1 MHVGHRQRYHPTIL
15 SHDMEAPSNRSYPS
29 PPDRAGTQTPE
40 DPSDVPS
47 RVLLVLGAQEAALAP
62 PSSGGV
68 PSSASLRASIERVLR
83 HARGPNAH
91 PAPRIIHVRHCGE
104 PGDADAPGTDGWAFT
119 PALAPLG
126 EEYVVDKRAPSAF
139 NGTQLARLVPRSA
152 ELIIIGMQTD
162 FCVRATCAA
171 ALARGNE
178 VFLIRGAHGT
188 YDRREYASVENSG
201 KIGRLGTRITPAEM
215 VEREVED
222 ELEDKGCVVLEL
234 WDVPALFA
242 DRDR

>member
-1 MHVGHRQRYHPTIL
+1 
-15 SHDMEAPSNRSYPS
+15 MEAAAPVSHTSYPF

-40 DPSDVPS
+40 ELSEVPE
-47 RVLLVLGAQEAALAP
+47 RVLLILGAQEAPLGP
-62 PSSGGV
+62 PTNGGV
-68 PSSASLRASIERVLR
+68 PASAALRASIERVLR
-83 HARGPNAH
+83 HARAPSAD
-91 PAPRIIHVRHCGE
+91 PAPRIIHIRHCGE
-104 PGDADAPGTDGWAFT
+104 PGDADAPGADGWAFV
-119 PALAPLG
+119 PALAPLA

-139 NGTQLARLVPRSA
+139 AGTQLARLVPRQA
-152 ELIIIGMQTD
+152 EIIVVGVQTD

-188 YDRREYASVENSG
+188 YDRREYACVENSG
-201 KIGRLGTRITPAEM
+201 KIGRLGARVTPAEM
-215 VEREVED
+215 VVREVEE
-222 ELEDKGCVVLEL
+222 ELEDKGAVVLEM